1 MDKRTLWAII
11 LSSIVIIA
19 SFILQPIIF
28 PNSYKSQKNVKQETQ
43 NTEQTAEVSENVESE
58 VVEVKD
64 FVVSKEDSKESV
76 EEKKFVFNTNKAEI
90 ILTNKGGDLISYK
103 LLDHIDTDTKE
114 GVQLVANVTETN
126 RALALSFGGV
136 NSPVVNDIFNY
147 EQANENTILF
157 TKNFK
162 FVNTDGVE
170 KSFVLG
176 KRYTFNPEDY
186 MFKLEI
192 LIHSDDENGSIN
204 VNDIGYALRTSP
216 QIGPYFNPKLN
227 RYENRQFISYSGSK
241 AKKINISSKANQ
253 LKSYEKE
260 YKWNG
265 IAGKYFV
272 NLVVPVNSE
281 NFNNSWYSTK
291 MEVNDFA
298 NAQAILVR
306 KPVETQDVKD
316 TYYLYY
322 GPRNEKDLKIYNVAE
337 NNKWGVSG
345 YKLTECLQTSGML
358 GWLETILK
366 WFLEFIN
373 KFIRNWGVSI
383 IVMTLIIK
391 LLLFP
396 LTKNQSMSSLKMQ
409 EIQPKVQALQ
419 AKYKD
424 NPQKQQ
430 EEMAKVYKEA
440 GYNPM
445 SGCLPMILQFLLL
458 WSMFNIFNNYFEFR
472 GASFIP
478 GWISDLSSGDS
489 VHTFKKSI
497 PFFGNQLRILPFI
510 YLAIQLL
517 SAKITGGLAGSS
529 TAASA
534 QSQTQMKLMMYGMPL
549 MFFFMM
555 YNASSGLLVYWTSS
569 TIFQIIQQL
578 IINKM
583 MKAKRAEMASGKVVS
598 VSNKSKKNK

>member
-11 LSSIVIIA
+11 LSSIVLIA
-19 SFILQPIIF
+19 SFILQPLIF
-28 PNSYKSQKNVKQETQ
+28 PNSYNSQKNVAKNTSEQ
-43 NTEQTAEVSENVESE
+43 NIENKENSEFSSDDVNI
-58 VVEVKD
+58 VKD
-64 FVVSKEDSKESV
+64 IVVSKDETKDSV
-76 EEKKFVFNTNKAEI
+76 EEKTFVFNTNKAEI
-90 ILTNKGGDLISYK
+90 VLTNKGGDLISYK
-103 LLDHIDTDTKE
+103 LNDHIDTDTKE
-114 GVQLVANVTETN
+114 GVQLVENISEKN
-126 RALALSFGGV
+126 RALAVSFGGV
-136 NSPVVNDIFNY
+136 SSPIVSDLFNY
-147 EQANENTILF
+147 EYINENTILF

-162 FVNTDGVE
+162 IINSDGEE

-176 KRYTFNPEDY
+176 KRYTFEPDEY
-186 MFKLEI
+186 LFKLEI
-192 LIHSDDENGSIN
+192 LIHSDENGSIN
-204 VNDIGYALRTSP
+204 INDIGYSFRTSP

-241 AKKINISSKANQ
+241 AKRINISSKSNQ
-253 LKSYEKE
+253 LKKYEKD

-272 NLVVPVNSE
+272 NLVIPVNSE
-281 NFNNSWYSTK
+281 NFSYSWYSTNT
-291 MEVNDFA
+291 EVNDFA
-298 NAQAILVR
+298 NAQVIMVR
-306 KPVETQDVKD
+306 KPIENQDVKD

-345 YKLTECLQTSGML
+345 YKLTECLQTSGMFS
-358 GWLETILK
+358 WLETILK
-366 WFLEFIN
+366 WFLAFIN
-373 KFIRNWGVSI
+373 KFVKNWGVSI

-409 EIQPKVQALQ
+409 QIQPKVQALQ

-430 EEMAKVYKEA
+430 EEMAKVYKEV

-445 SGCLPMILQFLLL
+445 SGCLPMLLQFLLL

-489 VHTFKKSI
+489 VHTFQKSI

-510 YLAIQLL
+510 YLAIQLI
-517 SAKITGGLAGSS
+517 SAKITGGMAGTNT
-529 TAASA
+529 TATA
-534 QSQTQMKLMMYGMPL
+534 QSKTQMNLMMYGMPI

-578 IINKM
+578 IINRM
-583 MKAKRAEMASGKVVS
+583 MKNKRAEIASGKAVS
-598 VSNKSKKNK
+598 ASNKSKKNK